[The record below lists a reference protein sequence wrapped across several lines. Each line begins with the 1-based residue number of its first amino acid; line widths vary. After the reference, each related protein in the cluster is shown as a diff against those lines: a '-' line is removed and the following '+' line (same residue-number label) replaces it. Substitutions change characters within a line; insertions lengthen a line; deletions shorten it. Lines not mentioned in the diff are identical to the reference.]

1 MTKQADTVYAREI
14 SLYAVNTESLYRQ
27 RALPIIAN
35 LRRKIARGTY
45 DATLALKAWQ
55 YLADDA
61 AKLYAKEFRCTV
73 ADKPTR
79 TAAAAEIAEHYAD
92 ALTGEA

>member
-1 MTKQADTVYAREI
+1 MNTAADPIYAREI
-14 SLYAVNTESLYRQ
+14 ALFAVNTESLYRQ

-35 LRRKIARGTY
+35 LKRKLAKGTY

-61 AKLYAKEFRCTV
+61 AKLYAKEFGCQLV
-73 ADKPTR
+73 NKATR

-92 ALTGEA
+92 ALEGDA